1 MKVLEQLFVVW
12 QDPKSCM
19 YLPVGHLK
27 HISEEGERYYEF
39 TYIKGVRD
47 AIKHSFKPF
56 LAFPKFEETY
66 RSKELFSFFG
76 NRILPRSRSDY
87 VEFVSNLGLSQD
99 DSTLIEILARS
110 GGRRA
115 TDSVELF
122 CPLKSNGVPSDGC
135 LVNYFFLAHGLR
147 HMRGCAQDLVETLK
161 SEARLFITHDLQNP
175 VDNEALILRTEDYC
189 CVGFLPRYLLA
200 DCWELLKGSDAIKV
214 FIEKLN
220 PPPAPIQQ
228 RILCRMEA
236 NTKEDFQPCS
246 SNIYMPFVSEDL
258 NGEKERARQASRRP
272 S

>member
-12 QDPKSCM
+12 QDPESCS
-19 YLPVGHLK
+19 YFPVGHLK
-27 HISEEGERYYEF
+27 HVSDKGEQYYEF

-47 AIKHSFKPF
+47 AIKYSFKPF
-56 LAFPKFEETY
+56 LAFPEYDETY
-66 RSKELFSFFG
+66 LSKELFSFFK
-76 NRILPRSRSDY
+76 NRILSNSRSDY
-87 VEFVSNLGLSQD
+87 IEYVSNLGLSPD
-99 DSTLIEILARS
+99 DSTPIEILARS
-110 GGRRA
+110 GGRRM

-122 CPLKSNGVPSDGC
+122 CPPKSKGVPSEGF

-147 HMRGCAQDLVETLK
+147 HMRDCAQGLVETLE
-161 SEARLFITHDLQNP
+161 SEARLFIMHDLQNP

-189 CVGFLPRYLLA
+189 CVGFLPRYLLP
-200 DCWELLKGSDAIKV
+200 DCWEFLKGSDAIKV

-236 NTKEDFQPCS
+236 NTKEGFQPCS
-246 SNIYMPFVSEDL
+246 SYIYGPFVSEDL
-258 NGEKERARQASRRP
+258 NGEKERTHQASIHP